1 MDYTYQGEIVR
12 FVDGDT
18 VDMSVTKVTDFGF
31 GLTLNGTYKGRFRL
45 TIVDTPERG
54 EPGWA
59 EATAFCR
66 KYLPIGTKTR
76 VETYKSPD
84 SFGRYLA
91 DIYVPLMGNTTISSL
106 LLEAGLA
113 EVWK

>member
-1 MDYTYQGEIVR
+1 MMDYTYEGIIAR
-12 FVDGDT
+12 WVDGDT
-18 VDMSVTKVTDFGF
+18 VDMIVTKTSDFGF
-31 GLTLNGTYKGRFRL
+31 KMTLDGTYTGRFRL

-66 KYLPIGTKTR
+66 LHLPAGTRTR
-76 VETYKSPD
+76 VDTYKTPD

-91 DIYVPLMGNTTISSL
+91 DIYVGGTTISSL
-106 LLEAGLA
+106 LLQAGLA
-113 EVWK
+113 EVWS